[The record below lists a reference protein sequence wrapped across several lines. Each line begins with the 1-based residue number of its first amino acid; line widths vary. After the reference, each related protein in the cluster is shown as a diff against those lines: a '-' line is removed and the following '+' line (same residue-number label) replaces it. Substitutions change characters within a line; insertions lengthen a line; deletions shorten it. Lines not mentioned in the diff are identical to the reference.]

1 VGVLGR
7 SWSSLPLTLRREH
20 ETAITAKKHL
30 SGKYSTF
37 DFTPFAK
44 SGDSKRGEVMRLFEI
59 RDRYQSKRNPFD
71 LTIEKWIC
79 IRQFVDTTFTL
90 SDYKTLFQAGNLTV
104 PFCFEYQGKN
114 CLG

>member
-1 VGVLGR
+1 
-7 SWSSLPLTLRREH
+7 
-20 ETAITAKKHL
+20 
-30 SGKYSTF
+30 
-37 DFTPFAK
+37 
-44 SGDSKRGEVMRLFEI
+44 MRLFEI
-59 RDRYQSKRNPFD
+59 RDRYQSKQTPFD

-90 SDYKTLFQAGNLTV
+90 SDCKTLFQASNLTV